1 MEIIMLLGKSRCGK
15 TSTIHKVYEIL
26 TKDTPNVIFQEDDG
40 DDFSA
45 ILAYKGKKIAF
56 HSLGDFARQV
66 IDAMYEYCDKGC
78 DVLICAGNETFVT
91 PPRKAKIFSSLPP
104 IIKEKNLDATQFDAN
119 NTLYANKIITLL
131 NSIIQQ

>member
-26 TKDTPNVIFQEDDG
+26 TKDAPSVIFQEDDG

-66 IDAMYEYCDKGC
+66 IDAMYEYCNNQYPQTKFKYKLFD
-78 DVLICAGNETFVT
+78 ETDF
-91 PPRKAKIFSSLPP
+91 L
-104 IIKEKNLDATQFDAN
+104 N
-119 NTLYANKIITLL
+119 NFEILLLTLVYF
-131 NSIIQQ
+131 